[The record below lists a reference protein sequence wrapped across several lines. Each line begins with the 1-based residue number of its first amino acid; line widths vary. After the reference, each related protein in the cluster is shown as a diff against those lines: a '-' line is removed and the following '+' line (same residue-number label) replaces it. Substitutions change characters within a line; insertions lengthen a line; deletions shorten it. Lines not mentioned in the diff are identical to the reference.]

1 MCYANPMT
9 VLYYLWSCAFS
20 IQLPPDKIDLDW
32 VKRDIRFQP
41 LLCWCIS
48 TDPLTTA
55 SLLLMPLVL
64 LSVEILFGVSPIPSV
79 SLPLQLLS
87 PSPLRQMET
96 GRERNSHNMRVNEW
110 EFNIRDISSAL
121 RNPSSQGHVD
131 AGGIYHL
138 PAVLLSRSPCKS
150 KLLAR
155 FSKTLFS
162 SPNPTCN
169 SVRPLIRYP
178 WACRSVDDGNLIG
191 RFRCD
196 DPEKSLQPKT
206 DTYTI

>member
-131 AGGIYHL
+131 AGGIYHISL
-138 PAVLLSRSPCKS
+138 RFFSPVPPASPSSLLGFPKPYSLLRIQLVIPCVH
-150 KLLAR
+150 
-155 FSKTLFS
+155 LFGILEHAGPS
-162 SPNPTCN
+162 MME
-169 SVRPLIRYP
+169 I
-178 WACRSVDDGNLIG
+178 
-191 RFRCD
+191 
-196 DPEKSLQPKT
+196 
-206 DTYTI
+206 